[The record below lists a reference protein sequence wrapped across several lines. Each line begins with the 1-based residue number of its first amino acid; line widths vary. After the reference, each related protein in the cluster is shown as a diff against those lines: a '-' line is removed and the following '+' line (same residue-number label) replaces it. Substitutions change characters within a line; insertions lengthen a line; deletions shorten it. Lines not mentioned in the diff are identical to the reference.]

1 MAPTYQ
7 LQFDKDALKEWA
19 TLDVSVKTT
28 LKKLLLKRLEQPHIP
43 GDALH
48 RELKGFYKIKLRK
61 QGYRLIYAV
70 KDDVL
75 VVLVVAVGKRE
86 NDEVYMD
93 AVRRV
98 QARSTK

>member
-1 MAPTYQ
+1 MATIYQ
-7 LQFDKDALKEWA
+7 LQFDEDAFKEWVK
-19 TLDVSVKTT
+19 LDGSVKTT
-28 LKKLLLKRLEQPHIP
+28 LKKLLLKRLEQPHVP

-48 RELKGFYKIKLRK
+48 RELKGYYKIKLRK

-86 NDEVYMD
+86 NDEVYLE
-93 AVRRV
+93 AVKR
-98 QARSTK
+98 AKS

>member
-1 MAPTYQ
+1 MTTTYQ

-19 TLDVSVKTT
+19 KLDGSVKTT
-28 LKKLLLKRLEQPHIP
+28 LKKLLLKRLEQPHVP

-48 RELKGFYKIKLRK
+48 RELSGYYKIKLRK

-70 KDDVL
+70 KDEVL

-86 NDEVYMD
+86 NDDVYKD
-93 AVRRV
+93 AMKRT
-98 QARSTK
+98 QS

>member
-1 MAPTYQ
+1 MTTTYQ

-19 TLDVSVKTT
+19 TLDGSVKTT

-61 QGYRLIYAV
+61 QGYRLVYSV

-75 VVLVVAVGKRE
+75 VVMVVAVGKRE
-86 NDEVYMD
+86 NDEVYKE
-93 AVRRV
+93 AVKR
-98 QARSTK
+98 AKS

>member
-1 MAPTYQ
+1 MPAIYQ
-7 LQFDKDALKEWA
+7 LQFDKDAFKEWA
-19 TLDVSVKTT
+19 KLDGSVKTT
-28 LKKLLLKRLEQPHIP
+28 LKKLLLKRLEQPHVP

-48 RELKGFYKIKLRK
+48 RELKGYYKIKLRK

-86 NDEVYMD
+86 NDEVYLD
-93 AVRRV
+93 AVKR
-98 QARSTK
+98 AR

>member
-1 MAPTYQ
+1 MVKSYQ

-19 TLDVSVKTT
+19 ALDGSVKIT
-28 LKKLLLKRLEQPHIP
+28 LKKLLLRRLEQPHVP

-70 KDDVL
+70 KDDLL

-86 NDEVYMD
+86 NDEVYKD
-93 AVRRV
+93 AVKR
-98 QARSTK
+98 AN

>member
-1 MAPTYQ
+1 MPIPYQ

-19 TLDVSVKTT
+19 TLDGSVKTT
-28 LKKLLLKRLEQPHIP
+28 LKKLLLKRLEQPHVR
-43 GDALH
+43 GDALQ

-61 QGYRLIYAV
+61 QGYRLIYTV

-86 NDEVYMD
+86 NDEVYND
-93 AVRRV
+93 AVKRKR
-98 QARSTK
+98 

>member
-1 MAPTYQ
+1 MPFPYQ

-19 TLDVSVKTT
+19 TLDGSVKTT
-28 LKKLLLKRLEQPHIP
+28 LKKLLLKRLEQPHVR
-43 GDALH
+43 GDALQ

-61 QGYRLIYAV
+61 QGYRLIYTV

-86 NDEVYMD
+86 NDEVYND
-93 AVRRV
+93 AVKRKR
-98 QARSTK
+98 

>member
-1 MAPTYQ
+1 MAVTYQ
-7 LQFDKDALKEWA
+7 LQFHNDALKEWA
-19 TLDVSVKTT
+19 TLDGSVKTT
-28 LKKLLLKRLEQPHIP
+28 LKKLLLKRLEQPHVP

-75 VVLVVAVGKRE
+75 VVMVVAVGKRE
-86 NDEVYMD
+86 NDEVYKE
-93 AVRRV
+93 AVKR
-98 QARSTK
+98 AKS

>member
-1 MAPTYQ
+1 MASTYQ

-19 TLDVSVKTT
+19 TLDGSVKTS
-28 LKKLLLKRLEQPHIP
+28 LKKLLLKRLEPPHIP

-86 NDEVYMD
+86 NDEVYQD
-93 AVRRV
+93 AVNCARR
-98 QARSTK
+98 SPN

>member
-1 MAPTYQ
+1 MTTIYQ
-7 LQFDKDALKEWA
+7 LQFDEDARKEWA
-19 TLDVSVKTT
+19 TLDGSVKTT

-70 KDDVL
+70 KDDLL

-86 NDEVYMD
+86 NDEVYKD
-93 AVRRV
+93 AVKR
-98 QARSTK
+98 AKS

>member
-1 MAPTYQ
+1 MATTYQ
-7 LQFDKDALKEWA
+7 LQFDNDALKEWA
-19 TLDVSVKTT
+19 TLDGSVKTT
-28 LKKLLLKRLEQPHIP
+28 LKKLLLKRLEQPHVP

-48 RELKGFYKIKLRK
+48 GELKGFYKIKLRK

-86 NDEVYMD
+86 NDAVYRD
-93 AVRRV
+93 AVKR
-98 QARSTK
+98 AKS